1 MDDSEFRRVFESIAP
16 NEIVDMEPVLTSDS
30 NEETIYSNGMMTP
43 LAGIRRKVI
52 IPSNEFVHI
61 KPPPRNTQKIYVK
74 PHNASDQTYTLGVN
88 SIDSYTSNND
98 KRLTGIDKNSS
109 MKTITL
115 YKTSPTKSTKMNN
128 IVNNTCQAQ
137 AIIDDDLSMPA
148 TTFENIDLSDIPI
161 LFADNDGNLLNH
173 ASTVPETQ
181 NTVEI
186 TSEETMETIDIL
198 SAEIVDDCHNEETI
212 EKSHHVGGVDETS
225 IESMKK
231 STPATP
237 EKSTNNEIGGGFV
250 VLNRNTMKHFK
261 NVRHI
266 THPPNKYRKMYVP
279 TNKATEQNGTLLNCT
294 RMSISKFVRPTK
306 TIKFI
311 PSHKIFSSATSV
323 SQAKQ
328 TVQFIPKSNT
338 DQLPTKSGILIRK
351 NHLTKV
357 NQISMNR
364 GPFTVRRLSTFHH
377 ARNGRIGHSGGNEVA
392 RLHAKQNKEKR
403 ITENGSYAE
412 DEQMESSGE
421 NEANNSIKALIADL
435 ES

>member
-1 MDDSEFRRVFESIAP
+1 MDDSEFRRVFESLAP
-16 NEIVDMEPVLTSDS
+16 NEIVNMEPVLASDS
-30 NEETIYSNGMMTP
+30 NEETFHLNGMMAP
-43 LAGIRRKVI
+43 SAEYRRKVI

-74 PHNASDQTYTLGVN
+74 PHNTSDQTYTLGVN
-88 SIDSYTSNND
+88 SIDSSTSNNE
-98 KRLTGIDKNSS
+98 KRLTGRDEVSP

-115 YKTSPTKSTKMNN
+115 YKTSPTKCTEMKN
-128 IVNNTCQAQ
+128 INNTFQAQ
-137 AIIDDDLSMPA
+137 AIINDDLPMPA

-161 LFADNDGNLLNH
+161 LFADNDGNLLNQT
-173 ASTVPETQ
+173 STVPKTQ

-186 TSEETMETIDIL
+186 TSEETVESIDIL
-198 SAEIVDDCHNEETI
+198 SAEIVDDSHNEETT
-212 EKSHHVGGVDETS
+212 ENSHRVDETS
-225 IESMKK
+225 AESMEE

-237 EKSTNNEIGGGFV
+237 TKSTNNEIGGGFV

-266 THPPNKYRKMYVP
+266 THPPNKYRKIYVP
-279 TNKATEQNGTLLNCT
+279 TGRTTEQNGTLLNGT
-294 RMSISKFVRPTK
+294 RMSISKVARSTK
-306 TIKFI
+306 TVKFI
-311 PSHKIFSSATSV
+311 PSQKILSSAASV

-338 DQLPTKSGILIRK
+338 DQLQTKSGILIRK

-357 NQISMNR
+357 NQNSMNR
-364 GPFTVRRLSTFHH
+364 GSFTVRRLSTFHH
-377 ARNGRIGHSGGNEVA
+377 ARNGQNGHSGGN
-392 RLHAKQNKEKR
+392 AKPNKEKR
-403 ITENGSYAE
+403 SYAE

-421 NEANNSIKALIADL
+421 NETNNSIKALIADL

>member
-16 NEIVDMEPVLTSDS
+16 NEIVDMEPVLASDS
-30 NEETIYSNGMMTP
+30 NGEIFHLNGMMTP
-43 LAGIRRKVI
+43 SAGIRRKVI

-88 SIDSYTSNND
+88 SIDSTTSNNQ
-98 KRLTGIDKNSS
+98 KRLTGNDKNSP
-109 MKTITL
+109 MNTITL
-115 YKTSPTKSTKMNN
+115 HKTLPNQNTKIKN
-128 IVNNTCQAQ
+128 INTTSRAQ
-137 AIIDDDLSMPA
+137 ASINDDLPMTT

-173 ASTVPETQ
+173 TSTVPETQ

-186 TSEETMETIDIL
+186 TSEESMEPIDIL
-198 SAEIVDDCHNEETI
+198 SAQIVDDSHNDGTV
-212 EKSHHVGGVDETS
+212 EKSHRLDETS
-225 IESMKK
+225 AESIKD
-231 STPATP
+231 STSATLQM
-237 EKSTNNEIGGGFV
+237 SNNEIGGGFV

-266 THPPNKYRKMYVP
+266 THPPNKYRKIYVP
-279 TNKATEQNGTLLNCT
+279 TNKTTEQNGTLLNGT
-294 RMSISKFVRPTK
+294 KMSISKVVRSTK
-306 TIKFI
+306 AIKFI
-311 PSHKIFSSATSV
+311 PSHKIFSNVASV
-323 SQAKQ
+323 SPAKQ
-328 TVQFIPKSNT
+328 TEQFVPKSNT

-357 NQISMNR
+357 NQNSMNR
-364 GPFTVRRLSTFHH
+364 GSFTVRRLSTYHH
-377 ARNGRIGHSGGNEVA
+377 ARNGRTGHSGGNEIT
-392 RLHAKQNKEKR
+392 RLNAKPNKDKTT
-403 ITENGSYAE
+403 TENGSYAE
-412 DEQMESSGE
+412 DEQMGSTGE